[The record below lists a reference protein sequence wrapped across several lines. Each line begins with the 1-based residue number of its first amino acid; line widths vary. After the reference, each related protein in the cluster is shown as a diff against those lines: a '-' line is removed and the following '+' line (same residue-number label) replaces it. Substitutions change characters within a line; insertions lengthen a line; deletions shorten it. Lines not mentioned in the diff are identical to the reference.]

1 MKVIVGDLQGR
12 VGRVIQQ
19 FEELAYSQNWRFLKN
34 LSLEDPIP

>member
-12 VGRVIQQ
+12 DGRVIQQ
-19 FEELAYSQNWRFLKN
+19 FEELAYPPNWRFLKN